1 METFPKKCFIWISQE
16 KKSQPMGGG
25 AVRLK
30 YICDMKIRVVG
41 YKAYCQGRA
50 LETRE
55 AIMWYGKTES
65 FKQVIIYQNDYG

>member
-1 METFPKKCFIWISQE
+1 
-16 KKSQPMGGG
+16 MGGG

-41 YKAYCQGRA
+41 YAIVKDAP

-55 AIMWYGKTES
+55 AIMWYVGKTES
-65 FKQVIIYQNDYG
+65 FKQV